1 MNILMIIIIFSRLSG
16 GSTKSEMLDRDKKY
30 GKGIIRKLTHK
41 LTKSSSV
48 DDPNMTD
55 YSLQARRYLNIRNY
69 FYANRTL
76 FIKMIQY
83 LTDIWF

>member
-1 MNILMIIIIFSRLSG
+1 LIITIFSRLSG

-30 GKGIIRKLTHK
+30 SKSIIRKFTHK

-55 YSLQARRYLNIRNY
+55 YSLQARRHLNIRKY
-69 FYANRTL
+69 FYSNRTL
-76 FIKMIQY
+76 FIKMIEY
-83 LTDIWF
+83 LTDIWFWN